1 MFVPSKKS
9 TVLWPVDYETPKDGG
24 GFEQH
29 TFKAEFKVL
38 EQSRIDALFNRAR
51 DAARGLLDKEDAA
64 RLDADMVDEVFV
76 GWADIKNPDHTD
88 HEVTAANRA
97 ALLQLPGMRATL
109 LRAFYETL
117 NGGAERKNSK
127 PSRSTG

>member
-1 MFVPSKKS
+1 MFIPSRKT

-24 GFEQH
+24 GFEGH

-38 EQSRIDALFNRAR
+38 EQSRIDALFARAQQ
-51 DAARGLLDKEDAA
+51 AARGLLDKDDAA

-76 GWADIKNPDHTD
+76 GWQDIKNPDHTEY
-88 HEVTAANRA
+88 EVNAANRA
-97 ALLQLPGMRATL
+97 TLLQMPGMRATL
-109 LRAFYETL
+109 LRSFYETL

-127 PSRSTG
+127 PPRSTG

>member
-1 MFVPSKKS
+1 MFVPSKKA
-9 TVLWPVDYETPKDGG
+9 TVLWPVDFQTPRDGG
-24 GFEQH
+24 GFDDH

-38 EQSRIDALFNRAR
+38 EQSRIDALFARAR
-51 DAARGLLDKEDAA
+51 DAARGLLDQADAA
-64 RLDADMVDEVFV
+64 QLDADMVDEVFV
-76 GWADIKNPDHTD
+76 GWTDIKNPDHTEY
-88 HEVTAANRA
+88 EVNAANRA

-127 PSRSTG
+127 PPRSTG